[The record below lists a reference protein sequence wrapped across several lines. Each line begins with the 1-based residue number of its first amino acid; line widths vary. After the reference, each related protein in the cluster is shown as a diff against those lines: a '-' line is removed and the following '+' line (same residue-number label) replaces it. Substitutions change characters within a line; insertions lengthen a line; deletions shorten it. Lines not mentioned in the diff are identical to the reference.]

1 MVNKIVLNL
10 QGFTSEWDLHEYMQ
24 KCFNIPEYY
33 GHNVSA
39 LWDAVYLWLDEPTVI
54 EVRNLDKLPANMK
67 TVGEWVRSVFQ
78 DLDREAPRVEVVF
91 RP

>member
-1 MVNKIVLNL
+1 MTQKRS
-10 QGFTSEWDLHEYMQ
+10 GFLLFEKVHAILSCTMEGWRGRR
-24 KCFNIPEYY
+24 F
-33 GHNVSA
+33 NVSA